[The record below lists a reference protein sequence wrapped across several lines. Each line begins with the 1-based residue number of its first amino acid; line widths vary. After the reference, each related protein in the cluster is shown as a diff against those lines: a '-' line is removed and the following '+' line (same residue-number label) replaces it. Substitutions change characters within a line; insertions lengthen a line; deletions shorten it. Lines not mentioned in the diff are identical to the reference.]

1 MKHAIRVMLSL
12 ILVSAPI
19 AAGAQNSS
27 QGDDKVVNVARDDPD
42 MTAAIAQA
50 RASLDEFLSL
60 SEAPPAGTTDYKL
73 KVEVKNGDT
82 SEHFWI
88 IPFHKTANGFV
99 GTLANEPQAVHN
111 VTAGQELEF
120 TRDDIS
126 DWGYTRNGRQVG
138 SFTVCVLFKTISK
151 EEADYY
157 RQNYGFDC

>member
-1 MKHAIRVMLSL
+1 MKRAVRTMLSL
-12 ILVSAPI
+12 MLALAPI
-19 AAGAQNSS
+19 PAGAQS

-42 MTAAIAQA
+42 MAAAIAQA
-50 RASLDEFLSL
+50 RASLDQFLAL
-60 SEAPPAGTTDYKL
+60 SDAPPAGTADYKL
-73 KVEVKNGDT
+73 KVAVKDGDT

-88 IPFHKTANGFV
+88 IPFHKTATGFA

-151 EEADYY
+151 EEAGYY
-157 RQNYGFDC
+157 RENYGFDC